1 LRSPVT
7 LLGLGDSILVN
18 DLLLV
23 LDEGT
28 ARAAAGEEAVPN
40 DVATNVVLLAEL
52 STFEEYE
59 AVTVIK
65 L

>member
-1 LRSPVT
+1 MRSPVT

-23 LDEGT
+23 LDDGT
-28 ARAAAGEEAVPN
+28 ARAAAGEEAILN
-40 DVATNVVLLAEL
+40 DVALNVELLADL